1 MNKTFEEKMQELEGI
16 VAALEEENL
25 GLEASVK
32 LYEQAKALSKELN
45 EELDASVKKI
55 SAMVENGQVEPYFE
69 EKEIEKDI

>member
-45 EELDASVKKI
+45 EELDASVKKV

>member
-25 GLEASVK
+25 GLEESVK